1 MWHSGG
7 LFEPEVVLP
16 AQLFAPLREQL
27 SNKGEC
33 KLLVAVLEEAVEC
46 FQKYLRASEPPK
58 RRLFQEAERWIM
70 CEGDTPPAFS
80 FEHICGVLGIDPD
93 YLRRG
98 LQRWR
103 DMQTVPMAETSASAS
118 ISWSGTGPRRA
129 CHESLPGTAPDR
141 SSRQTPPP
149 GESE

>member
-1 MWHSGG
+1 
-7 LFEPEVVLP
+7 LFGPEVVLP

-58 RRLFQEAERWIM
+58 RRLFQEAEHWIM
-70 CEGDTPPAFS
+70 SEGDTAPAFS

-129 CHESLPGTAPDR
+129 CHESLPGTAPDP